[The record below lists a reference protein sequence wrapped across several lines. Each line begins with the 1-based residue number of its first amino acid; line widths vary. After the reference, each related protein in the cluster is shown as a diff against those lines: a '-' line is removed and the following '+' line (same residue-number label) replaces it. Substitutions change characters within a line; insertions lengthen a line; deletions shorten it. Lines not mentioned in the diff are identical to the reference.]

1 MKPHADIDQPGA
13 ITLRLNGQM
22 QQVRAGCTV
31 QELVSSLGL
40 ANQAL
45 AVAVNQ
51 EVVPRSDWHRRALQA
66 QDRVELVRPVGGG

>member
-1 MKPHADIDQPGA
+1 MKPHADIAPPGA
-13 ITLRLNGQM
+13 ITLRLNGQT
-22 QQVRAGCTV
+22 QQVHEECTV
-31 QELVSSLGL
+31 EELVRSLGL

-51 EVVPRSDWHRRALQA
+51 EVVPRSDWPWRALRA